1 MSLCHRSD
9 HAAAWSANT
18 ADHPLAAAFCE
29 AVTADVF
36 GVPDVSAVSTPTNFV
51 SSYDVPDFTGNLTA
65 SDAVRF
71 CAVALTSLLVALTP
85 LPRFIVDATVP
96 AVPSVSVAKFT
107 SIEAGDPFTA
117 PPPVCTNRRAP
128 APSITSVT
136 VAGPFQCGTIVMCT
150 APTRGSARST

>member
-1 MSLCHRSD
+1 MSLCHRFD

-18 ADHPLAAAFCE
+18 AAHPSAAAFCE
-29 AVTADVF
+29 AATADAS
-36 GVPDVSAVSTPTNFV
+36 GLPDVSAVSTPTNFV

-65 SDAVRF
+65 SVAVKF
-71 CAVALTSLLVALTP
+71 CAVALMSVLVALTP
-85 LPRFIVDATVP
+85 LPRLTVDATVP

-107 SIEAGDPFTA
+107 SIEAGEPLIA

-136 VAGPFQCGTIVMCT
+136 GAGPFQCGAIVRRP
-150 APTRGSARST
+150 APAR

>member
-18 ADHPLAAAFCE
+18 AAHPSAAAFCE
-29 AVTADVF
+29 AATADAS
-36 GVPDVSAVSTPTNFV
+36 GLPDVRAVSTPTNFV

-65 SDAVRF
+65 SVAVRL
-71 CAVALTSLLVALTP
+71 AALAPTSLLVALTP
-85 LPRFIVDATVP
+85 LPRLSVAASVP

-107 SIEAGDPFTA
+107 FIEACDPLTA

-128 APSITSVT
+128 APSIRSVT
-136 VAGPFQCGTIVMCT
+136 VAGPFQCGTIVMRT
-150 APTRGSARST
+150 AVSYTHLRAH

>member
-18 ADHPLAAAFCE
+18 AAHPSAAAFRE
-29 AVTADVF
+29 AATADDS

-96 AVPSVSVAKFT
+96 AVPSVSVAEFT
-107 SIEAGDPFTA
+107 SIEAGGPDNAT
-117 PPPVCTNRRAP
+117 PPVRSNHRRA
-128 APSITSVT
+128 AAS
-136 VAGPFQCGTIVMCT
+136 MT
-150 APTRGSARST
+150 A